1 MVNTILHEIIYN
13 RIVICVRLLD
23 NDFVIEYNVGSQTTE
38 QTAQGDTM
46 SIMDL
51 KNKLFNDKYREELDK
66 CSKEIDMAW
75 QEQELDEQELEIS
88 NDVINVDDLTDLDD
102 IDIQKYCMEQEAY
115 ESLDSLDSF
124 NYMEI

>member
-1 MVNTILHEIIYN
+1 MDFIN

-51 KNKLFNDKYREELDK
+51 KNKLFNDKYREELNK
-66 CSKEIDMAW
+66 VH
-75 QEQELDEQELEIS
+75 QELEDQETEIS
-88 NDVINVDDLTDLDD
+88 NDIVNTDDLIELDD
-102 IDIQKYCMEQEAY
+102 IDIQKFCSEQEAY

>member
-1 MVNTILHEIIYN
+1 
-13 RIVICVRLLD
+13 
-23 NDFVIEYNVGSQTTE
+23 
-38 QTAQGDTM
+38 M
-46 SIMDL
+46 SIMNL

-66 CSKEIDMAW
+66 CSKEIDKAW

-88 NDVINVDDLTDLDD
+88 SDVINVDDLTELDD
-102 IDIQKYCMEQEAY
+102 IDIQKFCNEQEAY

>member
-51 KNKLFNDKYREELDK
+51 KNKLFNDKYKEELNK
-66 CSKEIDMAW
+66 VH
-75 QEQELDEQELEIS
+75 QELEEQETEIS
-88 NDVINVDDLTDLDD
+88 NNIVSSDNLTELDN
-102 IDIQKYCMEQEAY
+102 IDIQKFCNEQEAY

>member
-1 MVNTILHEIIYN
+1 M
-13 RIVICVRLLD
+13 
-23 NDFVIEYNVGSQTTE
+23 GSQTTE
-38 QTAQGDTM
+38 QLAQGDTM
-46 SIMDL
+46 SIMNL

-66 CSKEIDMAW
+66 CSKEIDKAW

-88 NDVINVDDLTDLDD
+88 SDVINVDDLTELDD

-124 NYMEI
+124 SYLDYV

>member
-1 MVNTILHEIIYN
+1 VDFIN

-66 CSKEIDMAW
+66 CHKEIDEAW

-88 NDVINVDDLTDLDD
+88 SNVVNVDDLTDLDD